1 MSNRM
6 AVIMAAGKGTRM
18 KSSLYKVLHP
28 ICGLPMVEY
37 VKRATQESGVK
48 DIVAVVGHGAEAVRE
63 ALGNSVHYALQEEQL
78 GTGHAV
84 QQAAE
89 QLEGRSGHTLV
100 ICGDTPL
107 ITGDTLNKLFEVHES
122 SGSKAT
128 VLTAIAEDSTGYGR
142 IVRNAQ
148 GHVKRIVEETD
159 ATDEERQ
166 IKEINTGT
174 FVFDN
179 EALFKSLKN
188 ITNGNAQGEYY
199 LTDVLGLLEEA
210 GETVS
215 AYAMDNFE
223 DAIGINDRIALAEA
237 TRLMR
242 ARIARRHMM
251 NGVTFVNPAATQIE
265 ADVTIG
271 QDTVIETG
279 VSLKGNT
286 TIGKNC
292 FIGVN
297 SEIYASEI
305 ADNVSITQSTIEES
319 FIDENTGVGPYTHV
333 RPASTIGKNVNIG
346 NFVEI
351 KNSILGD
358 NTKSAH
364 LTYIGDATIGRNV
377 NIGSGT
383 IFVNYDGV
391 NKHRAIVGDDSF
403 IGCNSNILSPVTV
416 GDRSFIAAGT
426 TLTDDVP
433 DEALAISRT
442 DQINIAKY
450 WQKLQKK

>member
-48 DIVAVVGHGAEAVRE
+48 DIVAVVGHGAEAVQE

-89 QLEGRSGHTLV
+89 QLEGLSGHTLV

-148 GHVKRIVEETD
+148 GHVERIVEETD

-251 NGVTFVNPAATQIE
+251 NGVTFVNPTATQIE

-286 TIGKNC
+286 KIGKNC

-297 SEIYASEI
+297 SEIYGSEI

-319 FIDENTGVGPYTHV
+319 FVDENTDVGPYAHV

-377 NIGSGT
+377 NVGSGT

-403 IGCNSNILSPVTV
+403 IGCNSNIISPVTV

-450 WQKLQKK
+450 WRKLQKK

>member
-48 DIVAVVGHGAEAVRE
+48 DIVAVVGHGAQAVQE

-89 QLEGRSGHTLV
+89 QLEGLSGHTLV

-148 GHVKRIVEETD
+148 GNVERIVEETD

-223 DAIGINDRIALAEA
+223 DAIVINE
-237 TRLMR
+237 RL
-242 ARIARRHMM
+242 
-251 NGVTFVNPAATQIE
+251 
-265 ADVTIG
+265 
-271 QDTVIETG
+271 
-279 VSLKGNT
+279 
-286 TIGKNC
+286 
-292 FIGVN
+292 
-297 SEIYASEI
+297 
-305 ADNVSITQSTIEES
+305 
-319 FIDENTGVGPYTHV
+319 V
-333 RPASTIGKNVNIG
+333 R
-346 NFVEI
+346 
-351 KNSILGD
+351 
-358 NTKSAH
+358 
-364 LTYIGDATIGRNV
+364 
-377 NIGSGT
+377 
-383 IFVNYDGV
+383 
-391 NKHRAIVGDDSF
+391 
-403 IGCNSNILSPVTV
+403 
-416 GDRSFIAAGT
+416 
-426 TLTDDVP
+426 DDVFTSIHVV
-433 DEALAISRT
+433 EQLLEVR
-442 DQINIAKY
+442 
-450 WQKLQKK
+450 